1 MRIFDRYL
9 ARTVLATTFVVG
21 LVLVALYTFFSFVAE
36 LQNVGQG
43 GYTLVDA
50 VWTVLLQAPQGL
62 YQIFPIVALLGTLLG
77 LGGLAAGSELVV
89 LRASGLSMLR
99 LAISASLAG
108 VVLAGLCFAV
118 GNWVAP
124 EGARLATQMRVRA
137 HSGEASPL
145 SGQSLW
151 IRQANDFVHIDRL
164 LTDRR
169 VLGMQVY
176 ERGDHQRLA
185 RIISAHD
192 ATYRQ
197 SHWQLHD
204 VTVTRFD
211 SDGVKVRRQ
220 KSLTLGAA
228 IRPRVLRLFVAQ
240 PENLTV
246 TGLYRYARFLTAN
259 DLNPD
264 RYMLAF
270 WRKLATPVSVI
281 AMILLAV
288 PFAFGQL
295 RSVSMGQRLFIGVLA
310 GLAFYT
316 FNQIVANTGE
326 VMSITPWITAWTP
339 TAALLVLAVWR
350 LTGER

>member
-9 ARTVLATTFVVG
+9 ARTILATTLIVG
-21 LVLVALYTFFSFVAE
+21 LVLVGLYTFFSFVAE
-36 LQNVGQG
+36 LQNVGEG
-43 GYTLVDA
+43 GYTVADA
-50 VWTVLLQAPQGL
+50 LWTVLLQAPQGL
-62 YQIFPIVALLGTLLG
+62 YQIFPIIALLGTLLG

-99 LAISASLAG
+99 LAVSASLAG
-108 VVLAGLCFAV
+108 LLLAAACFAV

-124 EGARLATQMRVRA
+124 EGAQIARQVRLRA

-145 SGQSLW
+145 SGQSVW
-151 IRQANDFVHIDRL
+151 IRQGADFVHIDRL

-169 VLGMQVY
+169 VVGMQVY
-176 ERGDHQRLA
+176 ERGPDQSLA
-185 RIISAHD
+185 RIVTART
-192 ATYRQ
+192 ATYRDGHWLLHGVTTTGFDADHVAV
-197 SHWQLHD
+197 SHQAQMRLD
-204 VTVTRFD
+204 ARI
-211 SDGVKVRRQ
+211 K
-220 KSLTLGAA
+220 
-228 IRPRVLRLFVAQ
+228 PRVLKLFVAQ

-246 TGLYRYARFLTAN
+246 VGLYRYSRFLRAN
-259 DLNPD
+259 DLNPS

-270 WRKLATPVSVI
+270 WRKLSAPVSVL

-295 RSVSMGQRLFIGVLA
+295 RSVSMGQRLFVGVLA

-326 VMSITPWITAWTP
+326 VMNIVPWATAWTP
-339 TAALLVLAVWR
+339 TAALLLLAVWR
-350 LTGER
+350 LSAAR